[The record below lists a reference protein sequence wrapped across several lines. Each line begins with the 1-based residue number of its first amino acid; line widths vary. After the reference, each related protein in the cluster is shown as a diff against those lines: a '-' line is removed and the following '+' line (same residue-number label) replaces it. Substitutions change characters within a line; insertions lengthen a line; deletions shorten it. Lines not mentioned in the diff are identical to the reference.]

1 MSKIEIDKNTKG
13 LRIARAVEVWRRGR
27 NGMRYID
34 PTHIYGRVDR
44 DMPHVVLNKNV
55 ANRFYI
61 NDFSNLSKNL
71 KKDIINEFEQCSSSE
86 RRVIY
91 LVDSQFN
98 RPRQNNRRNGRNNN
112 RNNNR

>member
-13 LRIARAVEVWRRGR
+13 LRIARAAEVWRRGP

-44 DMPHVVLNKNV
+44 DMPHVVLNKHV
-55 ANRFYI
+55 ANRSYI
-61 NDFSNLSKNL
+61 NDFSNLSKTV
-71 KKDIINEFEQCSSSE
+71 KEGIVNEFIHCPANE
-86 RRVIY
+86 RRVLY
-91 LVDSQFN
+91 LVGSQFN